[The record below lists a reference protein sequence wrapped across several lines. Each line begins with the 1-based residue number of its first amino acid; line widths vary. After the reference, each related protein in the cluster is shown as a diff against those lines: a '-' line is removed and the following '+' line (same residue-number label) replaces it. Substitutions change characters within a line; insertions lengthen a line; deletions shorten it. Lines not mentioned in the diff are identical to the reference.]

1 MQLNE
6 ATGEI
11 EFNRNF
17 AAVLQRRNTG
27 EEDFN
32 LERETLFQ
40 RIINIQ
46 NQLKL
51 QTDTENELRTITDQV
66 QAKLRHVEGLL
77 AIKDE
82 ELMAA
87 RREI

>member
-27 EEDFN
+27 DEDFN

-40 RIINIQ
+40 RITNIQ
-46 NQLKL
+46 N
-51 QTDTENELRTITDQV
+51 
-66 QAKLRHVEGLL
+66 
-77 AIKDE
+77 
-82 ELMAA
+82 
-87 RREI
+87 